1 MPLTSP
7 RVEECKW
14 EAAASGIEGNAALFE
29 ESTGGTELFKEGRI
43 NNGLCEEVFKCNK
56 KKDIQNILEVFI
68 QMLCFFLALTLS
80 TEMNLTADP
89 SC

>member
-7 RVEECKW
+7 RVGECKW
-14 EAAASGIEGNAALFE
+14 EAAASGIEGDAALFE
-29 ESTGGTELFKEGRI
+29 KSTGGTELFKEGRI
-43 NNGLCEEVFKCNK
+43 NNGLCEEFLNVTRKKIFKTFWKFSYRCFVF
-56 KKDIQNILEVFI
+56 V
-68 QMLCFFLALTLS
+68 ALTLS